1 MQSTSPD
8 NVADNGDLG
17 ERAAHFGPGGPA
29 ETALAWLTDLVAR
42 RDLRRAWR
50 VTDPDYRLALTQ
62 AIIFL
67 NDQHPALSGLSSGG
81 RDELAEA
88 LAQEDPHHPLWDSFA
103 GLLSD
108 EFLQDLGEIRLDNIG
123 AATPRPVTPEY
134 ELVLFAHSDEAPDP
148 DEPLELHAH
157 GVLMHLRGGRWMVA
171 GLSERKA
178 VPGWPPDLGY

>member
-1 MQSTSPD
+1 M
-8 NVADNGDLG
+8 VDNGDRG

-42 RDLRRAWR
+42 RDLRGAWR

-67 NDQHPALSGLSSGG
+67 NDQHPSLSGLSDAG
-81 RDELAEA
+81 RDELAA
-88 LAQEDPHHPLWDSFA
+88 GLAQEDPQHHLWDAFA
-103 GLLSD
+103 ELLSE
-108 EFLQDLGEIRLDNIG
+108 EFLQDLGEIRLENIE
-123 AATPRPVTPEY
+123 AATPRPVAPEY
-134 ELVLFAHSDEAPDP
+134 ELVLFAHSGHEPNP
-148 DEPLELHAH
+148 DEPVELHAH
-157 GVLMHLRGGRWMVA
+157 GVLMHLRDGRWMVA